1 MPFGFFRPY
10 LRLRIRHG
18 KDDRIPRHTLDVLD
32 SQDPRHRKADEDV
45 GALKRVAE
53 LALDPAGVGGRG
65 DPPLHEV
72 HALLAPAINRAVLVD
87 ADDVAHAARLED
99 LDRGRARGA
108 NAGDDDADPPEVLLY
123 NPKRVEQRGEDDD
136 GGAVL
141 VVVEYGDV
149 ELLAE
154 ALLDLEAAGCGD
166 ILEVD
171 AAEGRGDELDGL
183 DDFVDI
189 LRREAD
195 REGVHAPE
203 LLEQHRLAFHHRER
217 RLRPNIAQAEHR
229 RTVGDH
235 GDHVL
240 LDRQRER
247 ARSIVADRQADP
259 GDPRRVHHREVVT
272 GADRHFVV
280 HLDLSPAV
288 HQEGPVGDVAD
299 ADAGDVAEPGD
310 DLLGVDA
317 VASLDG
323 DVALRPVARGLDE
336 VD

>member
-1 MPFGFFRPY
+1 MSRTPLDWRILIAAVPAAPTPVTTTRIRRRSFFTIRSALSSAARTTTAVPCWSSWNTGMSSSLRRRSSTSKQRGAAISSRLMPPKAGAMSLTDIAAPRCFDVEE
-10 LRLRIRHG
+10 RLR
-18 KDDRIPRHTLDVLD
+18 K
-32 SQDPRHRKADEDV
+32 E
-45 GALKRVAE
+45 
-53 LALDPAGVGGRG
+53 
-65 DPPLHEV
+65 
-72 HALLAPAINRAVLVD
+72 
-87 ADDVAHAARLED
+87 
-99 LDRGRARGA
+99 
-108 NAGDDDADPPEVLLY
+108 
-123 NPKRVEQRGEDDD
+123 
-136 GGAVL
+136 
-141 VVVEYGDV
+141 
-149 ELLAE
+149 
-154 ALLDLEAAGCGD
+154 LEAAGCGD

-272 GADRHFVV
+272 GADRHFVA

-299 ADAGDVAEPGD
+299 ADTGDVAEPGD

-323 DVALRPVARGLDE
+323 DVALRPAARGLDE
-336 VD
+336 VDRPDVPLRLTDGGRDAAQHARTVGDLQTDREAVRGARRLHSPASTL